1 MFEKRYKSH
10 HDVKDVI
17 NKLTKKS
24 IVTPFTFNKLLNEE
38 PENKEA
44 GIYVHTPYCD
54 KICSFCNM
62 NRKQVSNNLDDYV
75 EYLCKEFEKYGS
87 KKYVQGKE
95 ITTIFFGGGTPTI
108 YKEYQLEKILSTLTN
123 SFNISS
129 NCEFTFE
136 TTLHNLTEEKLEVMM
151 KYGVNRLSVGIQT
164 FSDRGRVFYN
174 RTYGKEEVKNRLQK
188 LKSFFKGEVCV
199 DIIYNFPDQTLEEVI
214 EDARIVKELEL
225 SSASFYSLMV
235 HDGSKLSKDI
245 EAEKVKMEEDMKKD
259 YLLYS
264 HFVAEMLREDK
275 YHILELTK
283 IAKNGGDNY
292 QYIKVRNSG
301 GDTFPIGVG
310 AGGSVQG
317 IGVYRM
323 SKEMA
328 FYSKQTEYHSKF
340 GKLSGIMQFPII
352 SKEDIKDILNDE
364 EYGYFCE
371 KMKEYEE
378 KKLVIEN
385 ENSFDFTNDGVFWGN
400 NLSID
405 IIGYILDKVFNK

>member
-136 TTLHNLTEEKLEVMM
+136 TTLHNLTLKKLAIME
-151 KYGVNRLSVGIQT
+151 KYGINRLSIGIQT
-164 FSDRGRVFYN
+164 FSDRGRKLLN
-174 RTYGKEEVKNRLQK
+174 RTYEQKEIIKRIKELKKN
-188 LKSFFKGEVCV
+188 FKGLICI
-199 DIIYNFPDQTLEEVI
+199 DIIYNYLDESLEEI
-214 EDARIVKELEL
+214 ENDAKIATELEVD
-225 SSASFYSLMV
+225 SISFYSLMI
-235 HDGSKLSKDI
+235 HEGSNLSKALNENKLNFNYQIYRDK
-245 EAEKVKMEEDMKKD
+245 ELHHTFLEKTLNNGYK
-259 YLLYS
+259 LLE
-264 HFVAEMLREDK
+264 H
-275 YHILELTK
+275 TK
-283 IAKNGGDNY
+283 ITNGKDEY
-292 QYIKVRNSG
+292 RYIKNINSFS
-301 GDTFPIGVG
+301 DLFAIGVG
-310 AGGSVQG
+310 AGGRVKN
-317 IGVYRM
+317 IEYFNLN
-323 SKEMA
+323 KFIT
-328 FYSKQTEYHSKF
+328 FYAKDSNFKYKVK
-340 GKLSGIMQFPII
+340 KLSGILQYPEVKLSNIRELTGDKIYPEILRLLQEFQKRKYIEFF
-352 SKEDIKDILNDE
+352 ED
-364 EYGYFCE
+364 
-371 KMKEYEE
+371 
-378 KKLVIEN
+378 
-385 ENSFDFTNDGVFWGN
+385 SFKYTLDGIFWGN
-400 NLSID
+400 SIVAVL
-405 IIGYILDKVFNK
+405 IEKMIELE

>member
-136 TTLHNLTEEKLEVMM
+136 TTLHNLTLKKLAIME
-151 KYGVNRLSVGIQT
+151 KYGVNRLSIGIQT
-164 FSDRGRVFYN
+164 FSDRGRKLLN
-174 RTYGKEEVKNRLQK
+174 RTYEQKEIIKRIKELKKN
-188 LKSFFKGEVCV
+188 FKGLICI
-199 DIIYNFPDQTLEEVI
+199 DIIYNYLDESLEEI
-214 EDARIVKELEL
+214 ENDAKIATELEVD
-225 SSASFYSLMV
+225 SISFYSLMI
-235 HDGSKLSKDI
+235 HEGSNLSKALNENKLNFNYQIYRDK
-245 EAEKVKMEEDMKKD
+245 ELHHTFLEKTLNNGYK
-259 YLLYS
+259 LLE
-264 HFVAEMLREDK
+264 H
-275 YHILELTK
+275 TK
-283 IAKNGGDNY
+283 ITNGKDEY
-292 QYIKVRNSG
+292 RYIKNINSFS
-301 GDTFPIGVG
+301 DLFAIGVG
-310 AGGSVQG
+310 AGGRVKN
-317 IGVYRM
+317 IEYFNLN
-323 SKEMA
+323 KFIT
-328 FYSKQTEYHSKF
+328 FYAKDSNFKYKVK
-340 GKLSGIMQFPII
+340 KLSGILQYPEVKLSNIRELTGDKIYPEILRILQEFQKNKYIEFF
-352 SKEDIKDILNDE
+352 ED
-364 EYGYFCE
+364 
-371 KMKEYEE
+371 
-378 KKLVIEN
+378 
-385 ENSFDFTNDGVFWGN
+385 SFKYTLDGIFWGN
-400 NLSID
+400 SIVAVLVEKM
-405 IIGYILDKVFNK
+405 IELE

>member
-136 TTLHNLTEEKLEVMM
+136 TTLHNLTLKKLAIME
-151 KYGVNRLSVGIQT
+151 KYGVNRLSIGIQT
-164 FSDRGRVFYN
+164 FSDRGRKLLN
-174 RTYGKEEVKNRLQK
+174 RTYEQKEIIKRIKELKKN
-188 LKSFFKGEVCV
+188 FKGLICI
-199 DIIYNFPDQTLEEVI
+199 DIIYNYLDESLEEI
-214 EDARIVKELEL
+214 ENDAKIATELEVD
-225 SSASFYSLMV
+225 SISFYSLMI
-235 HDGSKLSKDI
+235 HEGSNLSKALNENKLNFNYQIYRDK
-245 EAEKVKMEEDMKKD
+245 ELHHTFLEKTLNNGYK
-259 YLLYS
+259 LLE
-264 HFVAEMLREDK
+264 H
-275 YHILELTK
+275 TK
-283 IAKNGGDNY
+283 ITNGKDEY
-292 QYIKVRNSG
+292 RYIKNINSFS
-301 GDTFPIGVG
+301 DLFAIGVG
-310 AGGSVQG
+310 AGGRVKN
-317 IGVYRM
+317 IEYFNLN
-323 SKEMA
+323 KFIT
-328 FYSKQTEYHSKF
+328 FYAKDSNFKYKVK
-340 GKLSGIMQFPII
+340 KLSGILQYPEVKLSNIRELTGDKIYPEI
-352 SKEDIKDILNDE
+352 SRLLQEFQKSKYIEFFED
-364 EYGYFCE
+364 
-371 KMKEYEE
+371 
-378 KKLVIEN
+378 
-385 ENSFDFTNDGVFWGN
+385 SFKYTLDGIFWGN
-400 NLSID
+400 SIVAVL
-405 IIGYILDKVFNK
+405 IEKMIELE

>member
-136 TTLHNLTEEKLEVMM
+136 TTLHNLTLKKLAIME
-151 KYGVNRLSVGIQT
+151 KYGVNRLSIGIQT
-164 FSDRGRVFYN
+164 FSDRGRKLLN
-174 RTYGKEEVKNRLQK
+174 RTYEQKEIIKRIKELKKN
-188 LKSFFKGEVCV
+188 FKGLICI
-199 DIIYNFPDQTLEEVI
+199 DIIYNYLDESLEEI
-214 EDARIVKELEL
+214 ENDAKIATELEVD
-225 SSASFYSLMV
+225 SISFYSLMI
-235 HDGSKLSKDI
+235 HEGSNLSKALNENKLNFNYQIYRDK
-245 EAEKVKMEEDMKKD
+245 ELHHTFLEKTLNNGYK
-259 YLLYS
+259 LLE
-264 HFVAEMLREDK
+264 H
-275 YHILELTK
+275 TK
-283 IAKNGGDNY
+283 ITNGKDEY
-292 QYIKVRNSG
+292 RYIKNINSFS
-301 GDTFPIGVG
+301 DLFAIGVG
-310 AGGSVQG
+310 AGGRVKN
-317 IGVYRM
+317 IEYFNLN
-323 SKEMA
+323 KFIT
-328 FYSKQTEYHSKF
+328 FYAKDSNFKYKVK
-340 GKLSGIMQFPII
+340 KLSGILQYPEVKLSNIRELTGDKIYSEILRLLQEFQK
-352 SKEDIKDILNDE
+352 SKYIEFFED
-364 EYGYFCE
+364 
-371 KMKEYEE
+371 
-378 KKLVIEN
+378 
-385 ENSFDFTNDGVFWGN
+385 SFKYTLDGIFWGN
-400 NLSID
+400 SIVAVL
-405 IIGYILDKVFNK
+405 IEKMIELE

>member
-136 TTLHNLTEEKLEVMM
+136 TTLHNLTLKKLAIME
-151 KYGVNRLSVGIQT
+151 KYGVNRLSIGIQT
-164 FSDRGRVFYN
+164 FSDRGRKLLN
-174 RTYGKEEVKNRLQK
+174 RTYEQKEIIKRIKELKKN
-188 LKSFFKGEVCV
+188 FKGLICI
-199 DIIYNFPDQTLEEVI
+199 DIIYNYLDESLEEI
-214 EDARIVKELEL
+214 ENDAKIATELEVD
-225 SSASFYSLMV
+225 SISFYSLMI
-235 HDGSKLSKDI
+235 HEGSNLSKALNENKLNFNYQIYRDK
-245 EAEKVKMEEDMKKD
+245 ELHHTFLEKTLNNGYK
-259 YLLYS
+259 LLE
-264 HFVAEMLREDK
+264 H
-275 YHILELTK
+275 TK
-283 IAKNGGDNY
+283 ITNGKDEY
-292 QYIKVRNSG
+292 RYIKNINSFS
-301 GDTFPIGVG
+301 DLFAIGVG
-310 AGGSVQG
+310 AGGRVKN
-317 IGVYRM
+317 IEYFNLN
-323 SKEMA
+323 KFIT
-328 FYSKQTEYHSKF
+328 FYAKDSNFKYKVK
-340 GKLSGIMQFPII
+340 KLSGILQYPEVKLSNIRELTGDKIYPEILRLLQKFQK
-352 SKEDIKDILNDE
+352 SKYIEFFED
-364 EYGYFCE
+364 
-371 KMKEYEE
+371 
-378 KKLVIEN
+378 
-385 ENSFDFTNDGVFWGN
+385 SFKYTLDGIFWGN
-400 NLSID
+400 SIVAVL
-405 IIGYILDKVFNK
+405 IEKMIELE

>member
-123 SFNISS
+123 NFNISS

-136 TTLHNLTEEKLEVMM
+136 TTLHNLTLKKLAIME
-151 KYGVNRLSVGIQT
+151 KYGVNRLSIGIQT
-164 FSDRGRVFYN
+164 FSDRGRKLLN
-174 RTYGKEEVKNRLQK
+174 RTYEQKEIIKRIKELKKN
-188 LKSFFKGEVCV
+188 FKGLICI
-199 DIIYNFPDQTLEEVI
+199 DIIYNYLDESLEEI
-214 EDARIVKELEL
+214 ENDAKIATELEVD
-225 SSASFYSLMV
+225 SISFYSLMI
-235 HDGSKLSKDI
+235 HEGSNLSKALNENKLNLNYQIYRDK
-245 EAEKVKMEEDMKKD
+245 ELHHTFLEKTLNNGYK
-259 YLLYS
+259 LLE
-264 HFVAEMLREDK
+264 H
-275 YHILELTK
+275 TK
-283 IAKNGGDNY
+283 ITNGKDEY
-292 QYIKVRNSG
+292 RYIKNINSFS
-301 GDTFPIGVG
+301 DLFAIGVG
-310 AGGSVQG
+310 AGGRVKNIEYFNLNKFITFYAKDSDFK
-317 IGVYRM
+317 YRV
-323 SKEMA
+323 K
-328 FYSKQTEYHSKF
+328 
-340 GKLSGIMQFPII
+340 KLSGILQYPEVKLSNIRELTGDKIYPEILRILQEFQKNKYIEFF
-352 SKEDIKDILNDE
+352 ED
-364 EYGYFCE
+364 
-371 KMKEYEE
+371 
-378 KKLVIEN
+378 
-385 ENSFDFTNDGVFWGN
+385 SFKYTLDGIFWGN
-400 NLSID
+400 SIVAVLVEKM
-405 IIGYILDKVFNK
+405 IELE

>member
-123 SFNISS
+123 NFNISS

-136 TTLHNLTEEKLEVMM
+136 TTLHNLTLKKLAIME
-151 KYGVNRLSVGIQT
+151 KYGVNRLSIGIQT
-164 FSDRGRVFYN
+164 FSDRGRKLLN
-174 RTYGKEEVKNRLQK
+174 RTYEQKEIIKRIKELKKN
-188 LKSFFKGEVCV
+188 FKGLICI
-199 DIIYNFPDQTLEEVI
+199 DIIYNYLDESLEEI
-214 EDARIVKELEL
+214 ENDAKIATELEVD
-225 SSASFYSLMV
+225 SISFYSLMI
-235 HDGSKLSKDI
+235 HEGSNLSKALNENKLNFNYQIYRDK
-245 EAEKVKMEEDMKKD
+245 ELHHTFLEKTLNNGYK
-259 YLLYS
+259 LLE
-264 HFVAEMLREDK
+264 H
-275 YHILELTK
+275 TK
-283 IAKNGGDNY
+283 ITNGKDEY
-292 QYIKVRNSG
+292 RYIKNINSFS
-301 GDTFPIGVG
+301 DLFAIGVG
-310 AGGSVQG
+310 AGGRVKNIEYFNLNKFITFYAKDSDFK
-317 IGVYRM
+317 YRV
-323 SKEMA
+323 K
-328 FYSKQTEYHSKF
+328 
-340 GKLSGIMQFPII
+340 KLSGILQYPEVKLSDIRELTGDKIYPEILRLLQEFQKNKYIEFF
-352 SKEDIKDILNDE
+352 ED
-364 EYGYFCE
+364 
-371 KMKEYEE
+371 
-378 KKLVIEN
+378 
-385 ENSFDFTNDGVFWGN
+385 SFKYTLDGIFWGN
-400 NLSID
+400 SIVAVLVEKM
-405 IIGYILDKVFNK
+405 IELE

>member
-136 TTLHNLTEEKLEVMM
+136 TTLHNLTLKKLAIME
-151 KYGVNRLSVGIQT
+151 KYGVNRLSIGIQT
-164 FSDRGRVFYN
+164 FSDRGRKLLN
-174 RTYGKEEVKNRLQK
+174 RTYEQKEIIKRIKELKKN
-188 LKSFFKGEVCV
+188 FKGLICI
-199 DIIYNFPDQTLEEVI
+199 DIIYNYLDESLEEI
-214 EDARIVKELEL
+214 ENDAKIATELEVD
-225 SSASFYSLMV
+225 SISFYSLMI
-235 HDGSKLSKDI
+235 HEGSNLSKALNENKLNFNYQIYRDK
-245 EAEKVKMEEDMKKD
+245 ELHHTFLEKTLNNGYK
-259 YLLYS
+259 LLE
-264 HFVAEMLREDK
+264 H
-275 YHILELTK
+275 TK
-283 IAKNGGDNY
+283 ITNGKDEY
-292 QYIKVRNSG
+292 RYIKNINSFS
-301 GDTFPIGVG
+301 DLFAIGVG
-310 AGGSVQG
+310 AGGRVKN
-317 IGVYRM
+317 IEYFNLN
-323 SKEMA
+323 KFIT
-328 FYSKQTEYHSKF
+328 FYAKDSNFKYKVK
-340 GKLSGIMQFPII
+340 KLSGILQYPEVKLSNIRELTGDKIYPEILSLLQEFQK
-352 SKEDIKDILNDE
+352 SKYIEFFED
-364 EYGYFCE
+364 
-371 KMKEYEE
+371 
-378 KKLVIEN
+378 
-385 ENSFDFTNDGVFWGN
+385 SFKYTLDGIFWGN
-400 NLSID
+400 SIVAVL
-405 IIGYILDKVFNK
+405 IEKMIELE

>member
-123 SFNISS
+123 NFNISS

-136 TTLHNLTEEKLEVMM
+136 TTLHNLTLKKLAIME
-151 KYGVNRLSVGIQT
+151 KYGVNRLSIGIQT
-164 FSDRGRVFYN
+164 FSDRGRKLLN
-174 RTYGKEEVKNRLQK
+174 RTYEQKEIIKRIKELKKN
-188 LKSFFKGEVCV
+188 FKGLICI
-199 DIIYNFPDQTLEEVI
+199 DIIYNYLDESLEEI
-214 EDARIVKELEL
+214 ENDAKIATELEVD
-225 SSASFYSLMV
+225 SISFYSLMI
-235 HDGSKLSKDI
+235 HEGSNLSKALNENKLNFNYQIYRDK
-245 EAEKVKMEEDMKKD
+245 ELHHTFLEKTLNNGYK
-259 YLLYS
+259 LLE
-264 HFVAEMLREDK
+264 H
-275 YHILELTK
+275 TK
-283 IAKNGGDNY
+283 ITNGKDEY
-292 QYIKVRNSG
+292 RYIKNINSFS
-301 GDTFPIGVG
+301 DLFAIGVG
-310 AGGSVQG
+310 AGGRVKNIEYFNLNKFITFYAKDSDFK
-317 IGVYRM
+317 YRV
-323 SKEMA
+323 K
-328 FYSKQTEYHSKF
+328 
-340 GKLSGIMQFPII
+340 KLSGILQYPEVKLSNIRELTGDKIYPEILRILQEFQKNKYIEFF
-352 SKEDIKDILNDE
+352 ED
-364 EYGYFCE
+364 
-371 KMKEYEE
+371 
-378 KKLVIEN
+378 
-385 ENSFDFTNDGVFWGN
+385 SFKYTLDGIFWGN
-400 NLSID
+400 SIVAVLVEKM
-405 IIGYILDKVFNK
+405 IELE

>member
-123 SFNISS
+123 NFNISS

-136 TTLHNLTEEKLEVMM
+136 TTLHNLTLKKLAIME
-151 KYGVNRLSVGIQT
+151 KYGVNRLSIGIQT
-164 FSDRGRVFYN
+164 FSDRGRKLLN
-174 RTYGKEEVKNRLQK
+174 RTYEQKEIIKRIKELKKN
-188 LKSFFKGEVCV
+188 FKGLICI
-199 DIIYNFPDQTLEEVI
+199 DIIYNYLDESLEEI
-214 EDARIVKELEL
+214 ENDAKIATELEVD
-225 SSASFYSLMV
+225 SISFYSLMI
-235 HDGSKLSKDI
+235 HEGSNLSKALNENKLNFNYQIYRDK
-245 EAEKVKMEEDMKKD
+245 ELHHTFLEKTLNNGYK
-259 YLLYS
+259 LLE
-264 HFVAEMLREDK
+264 H
-275 YHILELTK
+275 TK
-283 IAKNGGDNY
+283 IINGKDEY
-292 QYIKVRNSG
+292 RYIKNINSFS
-301 GDTFPIGVG
+301 DLFAIGVG
-310 AGGSVQG
+310 AGGRVKNIEYFNLNKFITFYAKDSDFK
-317 IGVYRM
+317 YRV
-323 SKEMA
+323 K
-328 FYSKQTEYHSKF
+328 
-340 GKLSGIMQFPII
+340 KLSGILQYPEVKLSNIRELTGDKIYPEILRILQEFQKNKYIEFF
-352 SKEDIKDILNDE
+352 ED
-364 EYGYFCE
+364 
-371 KMKEYEE
+371 
-378 KKLVIEN
+378 
-385 ENSFDFTNDGVFWGN
+385 SFKYTLDGIFWGN
-400 NLSID
+400 SIVAVLVEKM
-405 IIGYILDKVFNK
+405 IELE

>member
-136 TTLHNLTEEKLEVMM
+136 TTLHNLTLKKLAIME
-151 KYGVNRLSVGIQT
+151 KYGVNRLSIGIQT
-164 FSDRGRVFYN
+164 FSDRGRKLLN
-174 RTYGKEEVKNRLQK
+174 RTYEQKEIIKRIKELKKN
-188 LKSFFKGEVCV
+188 FKGLICI
-199 DIIYNFPDQTLEEVI
+199 DIIYNYLDESLEEI
-214 EDARIVKELEL
+214 ENDAKIATELEVD
-225 SSASFYSLMV
+225 SISFYSLMI
-235 HDGSKLSKDI
+235 HEGSNLSKALNENKLNFNYQIYRDK
-245 EAEKVKMEEDMKKD
+245 ELHHTFLEKTLNNGYK
-259 YLLYS
+259 LLE
-264 HFVAEMLREDK
+264 H
-275 YHILELTK
+275 TK
-283 IAKNGGDNY
+283 ITNGKDEY
-292 QYIKVRNSG
+292 RYIKNINSFS
-301 GDTFPIGVG
+301 DLFAIGVG
-310 AGGSVQG
+310 AGGRVKN
-317 IGVYRM
+317 IEYFNLN
-323 SKEMA
+323 KFIT
-328 FYSKQTEYHSKF
+328 FYAKDSNFKYKVK
-340 GKLSGIMQFPII
+340 KLSGILQ
-352 SKEDIKDILNDE
+352 
-364 EYGYFCE
+364 YF
-371 KMKEYEE
+371 
-378 KKLVIEN
+378 
-385 ENSFDFTNDGVFWGN
+385 
-400 NLSID
+400 
-405 IIGYILDKVFNK
+405 

>member
-136 TTLHNLTEEKLEVMM
+136 TTLHNLTLKKLAIME
-151 KYGVNRLSVGIQT
+151 KYGVNRLSIGIQT
-164 FSDRGRVFYN
+164 FSDRGRKLLN
-174 RTYGKEEVKNRLQK
+174 RTYEQKEIIKRIKELKKN
-188 LKSFFKGEVCV
+188 FKGLICI
-199 DIIYNFPDQTLEEVI
+199 DIIYNYLDESLEEI
-214 EDARIVKELEL
+214 ENDAKIATELEVD
-225 SSASFYSLMV
+225 SISFYSLMI
-235 HDGSKLSKDI
+235 HEGSNLSKALNENKLNFNYQIYRDK
-245 EAEKVKMEEDMKKD
+245 ELHHTFLEKTLNNGYK
-259 YLLYS
+259 LLE
-264 HFVAEMLREDK
+264 H
-275 YHILELTK
+275 TK
-283 IAKNGGDNY
+283 ITNGKDEY
-292 QYIKVRNSG
+292 RYIKNINSFS
-301 GDTFPIGVG
+301 DLFAIGVG
-310 AGGSVQG
+310 AGGRVKN
-317 IGVYRM
+317 IEYFNLN
-323 SKEMA
+323 KFIT
-328 FYSKQTEYHSKF
+328 FYAKDSNFKYKVK
-340 GKLSGIMQFPII
+340 KLSGILQYPEVKLSNIRELTGDKIYPEILKILQEFQKNKYIEFF
-352 SKEDIKDILNDE
+352 ED
-364 EYGYFCE
+364 
-371 KMKEYEE
+371 
-378 KKLVIEN
+378 
-385 ENSFDFTNDGVFWGN
+385 SFKYTLDGIFWGN
-400 NLSID
+400 SIVAVL
-405 IIGYILDKVFNK
+405 IEKMIELE

>member
-136 TTLHNLTEEKLEVMM
+136 TTLHNLTLKKLAIME
-151 KYGVNRLSVGIQT
+151 KYGVNRLSIGIQT
-164 FSDRGRVFYN
+164 FSDRGRKLLN
-174 RTYGKEEVKNRLQK
+174 RTYEQKEIIKRIKELKKN
-188 LKSFFKGEVCV
+188 FKGLICI
-199 DIIYNFPDQTLEEVI
+199 DIIYNYLDESLEEI
-214 EDARIVKELEL
+214 ENDAKIATELEVD
-225 SSASFYSLMV
+225 SISFYSLMI
-235 HDGSKLSKDI
+235 HEGSNLSKALNENKLNFNYQIYRDK
-245 EAEKVKMEEDMKKD
+245 ELHHTFLEKTLNNGYK
-259 YLLYS
+259 LLE
-264 HFVAEMLREDK
+264 H
-275 YHILELTK
+275 TK
-283 IAKNGGDNY
+283 ITNGKDEY
-292 QYIKVRNSG
+292 RYIKNINSFS
-301 GDTFPIGVG
+301 DLFAIGVG
-310 AGGSVQG
+310 AGGRVKN
-317 IGVYRM
+317 IEYFNLN
-323 SKEMA
+323 KFIT
-328 FYSKQTEYHSKF
+328 FYAKDSNFKYKVK
-340 GKLSGIMQFPII
+340 KLSGILQYPEVKLSNIRELTGDKIYTEILRLLQEFQK
-352 SKEDIKDILNDE
+352 SKYIEFFED
-364 EYGYFCE
+364 
-371 KMKEYEE
+371 
-378 KKLVIEN
+378 
-385 ENSFDFTNDGVFWGN
+385 SFKYTLDGIFWGN
-400 NLSID
+400 SIVAVL
-405 IIGYILDKVFNK
+405 IEKMIELE

>member
-123 SFNISS
+123 NFNISS

-136 TTLHNLTEEKLEVMM
+136 TTLHNLTLKKLAIME
-151 KYGVNRLSVGIQT
+151 KYGVNRLSIGIQT
-164 FSDRGRVFYN
+164 FSDRGRKLLN
-174 RTYGKEEVKNRLQK
+174 RTYEQKEIIKRIKELKKN
-188 LKSFFKGEVCV
+188 FKGLICI
-199 DIIYNFPDQTLEEVI
+199 DIIYNYLDESLEEI
-214 EDARIVKELEL
+214 ENDAKIATELEVD
-225 SSASFYSLMV
+225 SISFYSLMI
-235 HDGSKLSKDI
+235 HEGSNLSKALNENKLNFNYQIYRDK
-245 EAEKVKMEEDMKKD
+245 ELHHTFLEKTLNNGYK
-259 YLLYS
+259 LLE
-264 HFVAEMLREDK
+264 H
-275 YHILELTK
+275 TK
-283 IAKNGGDNY
+283 ITNGKDEY
-292 QYIKVRNSG
+292 RYIKNINSFS
-301 GDTFPIGVG
+301 DLFAIGVG
-310 AGGSVQG
+310 AGGRVKNIEYFNLNKFITFYAKDSDFK
-317 IGVYRM
+317 YRV
-323 SKEMA
+323 K
-328 FYSKQTEYHSKF
+328 
-340 GKLSGIMQFPII
+340 KLSGILQYPEVKLSDIRELTGDKIYPEILKILQEFQKNKYIEFF
-352 SKEDIKDILNDE
+352 ED
-364 EYGYFCE
+364 
-371 KMKEYEE
+371 
-378 KKLVIEN
+378 
-385 ENSFDFTNDGVFWGN
+385 SFKYTLDGIFWGN
-400 NLSID
+400 SIVA
-405 IIGYILDKVFNK
+405 ILVEKMIELE

>member
-108 YKEYQLEKILSTLTN
+108 YREYQLEKILSTLTN

-136 TTLHNLTEEKLEVMM
+136 TTLHNLTLKKLAIME
-151 KYGVNRLSVGIQT
+151 KYGVNRLSIGIQT
-164 FSDRGRVFYN
+164 FSDRGRKLLN
-174 RTYGKEEVKNRLQK
+174 RTYEQKEIIKRIKELKKN
-188 LKSFFKGEVCV
+188 FKGLICI
-199 DIIYNFPDQTLEEVI
+199 DIIYNYLDESLEEI
-214 EDARIVKELEL
+214 ENDAKIATELEVD
-225 SSASFYSLMV
+225 SISFYSLMI
-235 HDGSKLSKDI
+235 HEGSNLSKALNENKLNFNYQIYRDK
-245 EAEKVKMEEDMKKD
+245 ELHHTFLEKTLNNGYK
-259 YLLYS
+259 LLE
-264 HFVAEMLREDK
+264 H
-275 YHILELTK
+275 TK
-283 IAKNGGDNY
+283 ITNGKDEY
-292 QYIKVRNSG
+292 RYIKNINSFS
-301 GDTFPIGVG
+301 DLFAIGVG
-310 AGGSVQG
+310 AGGRVKN
-317 IGVYRM
+317 IEYFNLN
-323 SKEMA
+323 KFIT
-328 FYSKQTEYHSKF
+328 FYAKDSNFKYKVK
-340 GKLSGIMQFPII
+340 KLSGILQYPEVKLSNIRELTGDKIYPEILRLLQKFQK
-352 SKEDIKDILNDE
+352 SKYIEFFED
-364 EYGYFCE
+364 
-371 KMKEYEE
+371 
-378 KKLVIEN
+378 
-385 ENSFDFTNDGVFWGN
+385 SFKYTLDGIFWGN
-400 NLSID
+400 SIVAVL
-405 IIGYILDKVFNK
+405 IEKMIELE

>member
-136 TTLHNLTEEKLEVMM
+136 TTLHNLTLKKLAIME
-151 KYGVNRLSVGIQT
+151 KYGVNRLSIGIQT
-164 FSDRGRVFYN
+164 FSDRGRKLLN
-174 RTYGKEEVKNRLQK
+174 RTYEQKEIIKRIKELKKN
-188 LKSFFKGEVCV
+188 FKGLICI
-199 DIIYNFPDQTLEEVI
+199 DIIYNYLDESLEEI
-214 EDARIVKELEL
+214 ENDAKIATELEVD
-225 SSASFYSLMV
+225 SISFYSLMI
-235 HDGSKLSKDI
+235 HEGSNLSKALNENKLNFNYQIYRDK
-245 EAEKVKMEEDMKKD
+245 ELHHTFLEKTLNNGYK
-259 YLLYS
+259 LLE
-264 HFVAEMLREDK
+264 H
-275 YHILELTK
+275 TK
-283 IAKNGGDNY
+283 ITNGKDEY
-292 QYIKVRNSG
+292 RYIKNINSFS
-301 GDTFPIGVG
+301 DLFAIGVG
-310 AGGSVQG
+310 AGGRVKN
-317 IGVYRM
+317 IEYFNLN
-323 SKEMA
+323 KFIT
-328 FYSKQTEYHSKF
+328 FYAKDSNFKYKVK
-340 GKLSGIMQFPII
+340 KLSGILQYPEVKLSNIRELTGDKI
-352 SKEDIKDILNDE
+352 YPEILRLLQELQKSKYIEFFED
-364 EYGYFCE
+364 
-371 KMKEYEE
+371 
-378 KKLVIEN
+378 
-385 ENSFDFTNDGVFWGN
+385 SFKYTLDGIFWGN
-400 NLSID
+400 SI
-405 IIGYILDKVFNK
+405 IAVLIEKMIELE

>member
-136 TTLHNLTEEKLEVMM
+136 TTLHNLTLKKLEIME
-151 KYGVNRLSVGIQT
+151 KYGVNRISIGIQT
-164 FSDRGRVFYN
+164 FSDRGRKLLN
-174 RTYGKEEVKNRLQK
+174 RTYEQKEIIKRIKELKKN
-188 LKSFFKGEVCV
+188 FKGLICI
-199 DIIYNFPDQTLEEVI
+199 DIIYNYLDESLEEI
-214 EDARIVKELEL
+214 ENDAKIATELEVD
-225 SSASFYSLMV
+225 SISFYSLMI
-235 HDGSKLSKDI
+235 HEGSNLSKALNENKLNFNYQIYRDK
-245 EAEKVKMEEDMKKD
+245 ELHHTFLEKTLNNGYK
-259 YLLYS
+259 LLE
-264 HFVAEMLREDK
+264 H
-275 YHILELTK
+275 TK
-283 IAKNGGDNY
+283 ITNGKDEY
-292 QYIKVRNSG
+292 RYIKNINSFS
-301 GDTFPIGVG
+301 DLFAIGVG
-310 AGGSVQG
+310 AGGSVKN
-317 IGVYRM
+317 IEYFNLN
-323 SKEMA
+323 KFIT
-328 FYSKQTEYHSKF
+328 FYAKDSNFKYKVK
-340 GKLSGIMQFPII
+340 KLSGILQYPEVKLSNIRELTGDKIYPEILRLLQEFQK
-352 SKEDIKDILNDE
+352 SKYIEFFED
-364 EYGYFCE
+364 
-371 KMKEYEE
+371 
-378 KKLVIEN
+378 
-385 ENSFDFTNDGVFWGN
+385 SFKYTLDGIFWGN
-400 NLSID
+400 SIVAVL
-405 IIGYILDKVFNK
+405 IEKMIELE